1 MSTITKLA
9 IITQALDTED
19 FFVTF
24 TDVTTLESET
34 THIILPYVRI
44 GCCENYVEYPITFV
58 GTPGD
63 CYSVQVKE
71 GRLIVT
77 FQ

>member
-9 IITQALDTED
+9 IITQTLDAED
-19 FFVTF
+19 FSVTF

-34 THIILPYVRI
+34 TYIVLPYI
-44 GCCENYVEYPITFV
+44 ALGCCEQHIKYPVTFI
-58 GTPGD
+58 GTPD
-63 CYSVQVKE
+63 SCYSVQVKE

-77 FQ
+77 FR